1 MENGKITI
9 KCPKDDSGLYGI
21 ELQSKQFPIMKEFVN
36 KFFLLK
42 EWWPFFQGGSFEY
55 HEAER
60 ADMVTTSVVADWALI
75 EFWSN
80 MDYQRQ
86 TALIA
91 LAERFANDFGLKFDI
106 R

>member
-1 MENGKITI
+1 MNVFGGSMENGKITI
-9 KCPKDDSGLYGI
+9 KCPNHFSGLYGI

-42 EWWPFFQGGSFEY
+42 EWEPSF
-55 HEAER
+55 R
-60 ADMVTTSVVADWALI
+60 ASSLRADWALI
-75 EFWSN
+75 EFWSE